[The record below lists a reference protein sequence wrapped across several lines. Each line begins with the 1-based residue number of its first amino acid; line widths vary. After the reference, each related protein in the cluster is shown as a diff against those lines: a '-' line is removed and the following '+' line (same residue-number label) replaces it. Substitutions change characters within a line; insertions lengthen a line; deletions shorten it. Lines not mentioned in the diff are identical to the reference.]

1 MARSGLK
8 RVVKTVKGKKSRV
21 RRAYWVKS
29 AQPARKRAYKLAAK
43 YAAVGLG
50 AALLAGGAFYGLSKL
65 ENHQTEQLRRA
76 RNLHLSRMEADLQ
89 RDGAEARGLLQRV
102 ASPFRPNR
110 AGGASG
116 APLTLS
122 QLKGIATHFD
132 VTLGSMHNRHVREG
146 RAVGEGTATL
156 HGPTPGTHIMG
167 RGGQDI
173 RGLHYAPNALR
184 GGGAIFTDPR
194 ALAAHRSRSM
204 RLAPTT
210 AADATRAHHA
220 ANTPISLDSI
230 GHGVLGSVTMNHAIN
245 NLSYT
250 RQRGHVPYTSPA
262 AQRRGMFLGMLR

>member
-1 MARSGLK
+1 LIMARSGLK
-8 RVVKTVKGKKSRV
+8 RVVKTVKGKKRRV

-29 AQPARKRAYKLAAK
+29 AQPARKRSYKLAAK

-76 RNLHLSRMEADLQ
+76 RNLHLSRMEAALQ

-110 AGGASG
+110 VGGAPG
-116 APLTLS
+116 ARLAFTL
-122 QLKGIATHFD
+122 LPTNFD